1 MLDNKNP
8 QNEEGSKILDNPRI
22 KAHEELLESQK
33 PKKGSWWLF
42 KLVLI
47 VAIIALLFYLFMHPQ
62 KIQEFVN
69 QFFEKLLKN

>member
-1 MLDNKNP
+1 MLDNKIP
-8 QNEEGSKILDNPRI
+8 EESSILNKPHI